1 MSQRVRALDPPPQA
15 RRIEGSGDENA
26 GEVFHATDN
35 ILGQI
40 SEHIFAPDRDYSSYS
55 HAHEYDTIGCYTI
68 SPGKEISHTAEILVQ
83 PPVQLMD
90 FWEKMM
96 LSIFAMLGIIAK
108 KINDYVL
115 PAPIFHK
122 QSDS

>member
-1 MSQRVRALDPPPQA
+1 
-15 RRIEGSGDENA
+15 
-26 GEVFHATDN
+26 
-35 ILGQI
+35 
-40 SEHIFAPDRDYSSYS
+40 
-55 HAHEYDTIGCYTI
+55 
-68 SPGKEISHTAEILVQ
+68 
-83 PPVQLMD
+83 MD